1 MTTTTIAPTTSTE
14 TPRAAVTGEES
25 LASELIAALSALPE
39 AHPDRRALR
48 GRVIEAWLPLANHLA
63 ARYSGRGEP
72 HGDLAQTAALGL
84 IKAVDRFD
92 ASRGVDFA
100 GFAIPTILGEIKR
113 HFRDRTWN
121 IRVPRRLQELRLRI
135 TEANGTLTQTLNRA
149 PTVADIAAHL
159 DVTEEEVLE
168 GLEGARAYNA
178 VSLSTP
184 IGDGDSAT
192 ELGDTLGAEDSEFEL
207 AELRVALGPA
217 LATLDEREQKI
228 LTLRF
233 YGNLTQSEIAKQ
245 VGVSQ
250 MHVSRLLARALTKL
264 RGQLSEPH

>member
-1 MTTTTIAPTTSTE
+1 MITTSTAPTVTTTEATTTVAGDE
-14 TPRAAVTGEES
+14 TR
-25 LASELIAALSALPE
+25 ASELTAALAAMPE
-39 AHPDRRALR
+39 DHPGRPALR
-48 GRVIEAWLPLANHLA
+48 ARVIEAWLPLANHLA
-63 ARYSGRGEP
+63 FRYTGRGEP
-72 HGDLAQTAALGL
+72 NGDLAQTAALGL

-135 TEANGTLTQTLNRA
+135 SEANGTLTQTLNRA

-184 IGDGDSAT
+184 IGDGESAT
-192 ELGDTLGAEDSEFEL
+192 ELGDTLGAEDGEFEL
-207 AELRVALGPA
+207 AELRVSLGPA

-233 YGNLTQSEIAKQ
+233 YGNLTQSEIATR

-250 MHVSRLLARALTKL
+250 MHVSRLLARALGKL
-264 RGQLSEPH
+264 RGQLEASH